1 MRDVTC
7 EESRQQYNFIIN
19 QVSDASDN
27 GRWTMAQN
35 KFSGSDI
42 FDIVLCCI
50 LTIIDWSILIKE
62 QRALYFVIEE
72 EHQITLAANAYN
84 KYK

>member
-19 QVSDASDN
+19 QVSDDASDN
-27 GRWTMAQN
+27 GRWWTMAQN

-42 FDIVLCCI
+42 LCYVVYVYVYWQL
-50 LTIIDWSILIKE
+50 LTGVYW
-62 QRALYFVIEE
+62 
-72 EHQITLAANAYN
+72 
-84 KYK
+84 

>member
-19 QVSDASDN
+19 QVSDDASDN
-27 GRWTMAQN
+27 GRWWTMAQN
-35 KFSGSDI
+35 KWEWH
-42 FDIVLCCI
+42 IVLCCI

-62 QRALYFVIEE
+62 KRALYFVIEE

>member
-27 GRWTMAQN
+27 GRWWTVAQ

-42 FDIVLCCI
+42 LCYVVYWQ
-50 LTIIDWSILIKE
+50 LLIKE
-62 QRALYFVIEE
+62 KRALYFVIEE

>member
-27 GRWTMAQN
+27 GRWWTVAQN

-42 FDIVLCCI
+42 LCYVVYWQ
-50 LTIIDWSILIKE
+50 LLIKE
-62 QRALYFVIEE
+62 KRALYFVIEE